1 MEALEGLCGLGPA
14 GPSGQAEA
22 SRSLHLRKLLLRR
35 LFSTLG
41 HFLEAMK
48 SLPLETWGLI

>member
-22 SRSLHLRKLLLRR
+22 SRSLQLRKLLLRR